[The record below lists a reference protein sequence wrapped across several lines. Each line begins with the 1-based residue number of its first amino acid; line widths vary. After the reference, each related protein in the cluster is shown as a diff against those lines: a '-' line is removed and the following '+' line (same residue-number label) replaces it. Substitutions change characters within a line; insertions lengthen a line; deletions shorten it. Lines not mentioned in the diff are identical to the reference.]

1 MAKTLKNVADAAGV
15 SAATAS
21 IVLNGRAEGRISDE
35 VANRVLAIAKDLN
48 YRPNLTARSLRTQE
62 SKTIGLISDQIATTP
77 FAGQMLA
84 GAQDVAWR
92 NGWLLLLVN
101 TEGNNEF
108 EETATKSL
116 IQRNV
121 DGFIYASMYHR
132 EVSIPKSMEEQLV
145 ILLDCFD
152 KNSEYDSVVP
162 AEYLGARKA
171 IDFLVSK
178 GHKRIAHIT
187 DGNNDYAS
195 PQRLRAFLDVLNE
208 KQIQI
213 DEKLILK
220 TPGSDTHE
228 GYIAT
233 KKLLVLGNRP
243 TAIFAYNDRMAFGAY
258 EAIQEAGLE
267 VGKDISV
274 IGFDNQPYFAA
285 ALRPALTTVQLPHY
299 EMGAWAAQR
308 LLEQFKN
315 SEPTDSIQNQIDCAL
330 IVRDSVG
337 SAR

>member
-1 MAKTLKNVADAAGV
+1 MAKTLKNVAEAAGV

-21 IVLNGRAEGRISDE
+21 IVLNGRAEGRISAE
-35 VANRVLAIAKDLN
+35 VANRVLATAKELN

-62 SKTIGLISDQIATTP
+62 SKIIGLISDQIATTP

-101 TEGNNEF
+101 TESNKEF
-108 EETATKSL
+108 EDTASRSL

-132 EVSIPKSMEEQLV
+132 EVSVPKTIDDQLV
-145 ILLDCFD
+145 VLLDCFD
-152 KNSEYDSVVP
+152 KNSEHDSVVP

-171 IDFLVSK
+171 VEHLILK
-178 GHKRIAHIT
+178 GHKKIAHIT
-187 DGNNDYAS
+187 DGGNLYAS
-195 PQRLRAFLDVLNE
+195 PLRLKAFKDVLTE
-208 KQIQI
+208 HKI
-213 DEKLILK
+213 DINEKLIIK
-220 TPGSDTHE
+220 ISGSDTHE
-228 GYIAT
+228 GYEAT
-233 KKLLVLGNRP
+233 KKLLNLSERP

-267 VGKDISV
+267 VGNDISV
-274 IGFDNQPYFAA
+274 IGFDNQPHFAA

-308 LLEQFKN
+308 LLDQIKN
-315 SEPTDSIQNQIDCAL
+315 SEPTGAVQNQIDCAL
-330 IVRDSVG
+330 IIRDSVG
-337 SAR
+337 PAR

>member
-1 MAKTLKNVADAAGV
+1 MAHTLKNVAEAAGV
-15 SAATAS
+15 SPATAS
-21 IVLNGRAEGRISDE
+21 IVLNGRAEGRVSQE
-35 VANRVLAIAKDLN
+35 VANRVLATAKELN

-101 TEGNNEF
+101 TDDNKEF
-108 EETATKSL
+108 EDTATKAL

-132 EVSIPKSMEEQLV
+132 EVTIPKAISDHQV
-145 ILLDCFD
+145 VLLDCFE
-152 KNSEYDSVVP
+152 KTGQHDSVVP
-162 AEYLGARKA
+162 AEYKGARA
-171 IDFLVSK
+171 ATEYLVSK
-178 GHKRIAHIT
+178 SHREIAHIT
-187 DGNNDYAS
+187 DGGNVYAS
-195 PQRLRAFLDVLNE
+195 PERMRAFKDVLTEN
-208 KQIQI
+208 KINVK
-213 DEKLILK
+213 DEFIVRVN
-220 TPGSDTHE
+220 GSDTQD
-228 GYIAT
+228 GYEACT
-233 KKLLVLGNRP
+233 KLLSLKIRP

-274 IGFDNQPYFAA
+274 IGFDNQPHFAA

-308 LLEQFKN
+308 LLEQLQN
-315 SEPTDSIQNQIDCAL
+315 SETTNSMQYQIDCAL